1 MDLQNLEQQT
11 LDERGGEGLKVGI
24 VIAQFNKDIADSM
37 RLACTNHLIAL
48 GVSADDITGVEVP
61 GALEVPVVLD
71 AMAKTG
77 NFDTLVALGSVIR
90 GETYHF
96 EIVSNESARGIL
108 TVQLEHGTPVANGIL
123 TCENVEQILERMEH
137 KSRECADVAVGMV
150 GVLDKIYER

>member
-1 MDLQNLEQQT
+1 
-11 LDERGGEGLKVGI
+11 
-24 VIAQFNKDIADSM
+24 
-37 RLACTNHLIAL
+37 
-48 GVSADDITGVEVP
+48 VEVP

-150 GVLDKIYER
+150 GVLDKVYER